1 MNELLKEHKAPK
13 RAIFQ
18 HCRYYKVIY
27 FQVGNPNMHDV
38 VHLLGIINLFQV
50 KGFLLRIK
58 QIETLNQAM
67 TGRAF

>member
-1 MNELLKEHKAPK
+1 
-13 RAIFQ
+13 
-18 HCRYYKVIY
+18 
-27 FQVGNPNMHDV
+27 MHDV